1 MVNHWKV
8 WDLTW
13 GLLGLNPAVFLSLGS
28 SLCRVSVVTW
38 SLEEGVEVKGR
49 GGAPV
54 FGAAGSVGLGVGL
67 HWQRTEQAGF
77 CGVKN
82 TAQPG
87 DWFVITCI

>member
-1 MVNHWKV
+1 M
-8 WDLTW
+8 
-13 GLLGLNPAVFLSLGS
+13 LLFYLGS

-67 HWQRTEQAGF
+67 HWQRTEQVGF
-77 CGVKN
+77 CGTKD
-82 TAQPG
+82 PR
-87 DWFVITCI
+87 